1 MSELQLGLLV
11 VGVLVVA
18 GVYLFNRIQQRRLR
32 RQAERAFGNRHQ
44 DVLLQSQPFKE
55 PEARVEPRLEPRL
68 EPMPVAERRT
78 MPGPEPAPAPG
89 SFPPDAA
96 LLDEGIDFVAELAF
110 PTPIEPARLAPLVQ
124 RKAEFGKPVSL
135 AVYDP
140 QENAWK
146 EVHSAMGGHYGRVR
160 VALQL
165 CDRDGA
171 VSDVMLRG
179 FRDAVQALAQTLGA
193 RVAMPD
199 ADEAAV
205 RAALLDQFC
214 AEVDVV
220 IGINVVSPRERR
232 FHGAKIKALAESN
245 GLKLTADGRYTLL
258 DERGEVLFRVADMQA
273 VPFRADTLSQMSTDG
288 LTLEL
293 DLPRVV
299 DGLDA
304 FRQMVQ
310 LARTFATTLGGVMVD
325 DNRVALTDAG
335 LEKIRQEIARLQAL
349 MQARRIPAGGELA
362 LRLFS

>member
-11 VGVLVVA
+11 VGTLVVA
-18 GVYLFNRIQQRRLR
+18 GVYVLNRVQQRRLR
-32 RQAERAFGNRHQ
+32 RQAERAFGNRHE
-44 DVLLQSQPFKE
+44 DVLLKPSPPRE
-55 PEARVEPRLEPRL
+55 PETRVEPRLDPTPVTETRNEPSL
-68 EPMPVAERRT
+68 
-78 MPGPEPAPAPG
+78 GPTPAPVSGELAT
-89 SFPPDAA
+89 AR
-96 LLDEGIDFVAELAF
+96 LDEGIDFAAELTF
-110 PTPIEPARLAPLVQ
+110 PAPIEPGVLAPLVQ
-124 RKAEFGKPVSL
+124 RKAEFGKPVSISVFD
-135 AVYDP
+135 A
-140 QENAWK
+140 QENAWR
-146 EVHSAMGGHYGRVR
+146 EVHIGMGGRYGRAR

-165 CDRDGA
+165 CNRDGA

-179 FRDAVQALAQTLGA
+179 FRDAVLALAQALGA

-199 ADEAAV
+199 AEEAAV

-220 IGINVVSPRERR
+220 IGINVVSPGERR

-258 DERGEVLFRVADMQA
+258 DERGEALFKVADAQA
-273 VPFRADTLSQMSTDG
+273 VPFRAETLAQMTTEG

-293 DLPRVV
+293 DLPRVT
-299 DGLDA
+299 DGLEA

-349 MQARRIPAGGELA
+349 MAARRIPAGGAQA

>member
-11 VGVLVVA
+11 VGALVVA
-18 GVYLFNRIQQRRLR
+18 GVYVFNLVQQRRLR
-32 RQAERAFGNRHQ
+32 RQAERAFGNRHE
-44 DVLLQSQPFKE
+44 DVLLKPQPS
-55 PEARVEPRLEPRL
+55 REPRTRVEPRL
-68 EPMPVAERRT
+68 EPMPVAETRT
-78 MPGPEPAPAPG
+78 EPSLEPAPAPA
-89 SFPPDAA
+89 SVQ
-96 LLDEGIDFVAELAF
+96 LDIAQLGDGIDFVAELVFSA
-110 PTPIEPARLAPLVQ
+110 PIESGALAPLVQ
-124 RKAEFGKPVSL
+124 RKAEFGKPVSI

-140 QENAWK
+140 QEGAWK
-146 EVHSAMGGHYGRVR
+146 EAHLGMGGRYGRAR

-165 CDRDGA
+165 CNRDGA

-179 FRDAVQALAQTLGA
+179 FRDAVQALAQALGA

-220 IGINVVSPRERR
+220 IGINVVSPGERR

-245 GLKLTADGRYTLL
+245 GLKLTADGRYALL
-258 DERGEVLFRVADMQA
+258 DERGEALCKVADVQA
-273 VPFRADTLSQMSTDG
+273 VPFRAETLSQMSTDG

-293 DLPRVV
+293 DLPRVT

>member
-11 VGVLVVA
+11 VGALVVA
-18 GVYLFNRIQQRRLR
+18 GVYVFNLVQQRRLR
-32 RQAERAFGNRHQ
+32 RQAERAFGNRHE
-44 DVLLQSQPFKE
+44 DVLLKAQPT
-55 PEARVEPRLEPRL
+55 RVEPRLEPV
-68 EPMPVAERRT
+68 PVAETRT
-78 MPGPEPAPAPG
+78 EPSLEPAPA
-89 SFPPDAA
+89 SAVQPDTVQ
-96 LLDEGIDFVAELAF
+96 LDDDIDFVAELAF
-110 PTPIEPARLAPLVQ
+110 SAPIEPAALAPLVQ
-124 RKAEFGKPVSL
+124 RKAEFGKPVSI

-140 QENAWK
+140 QEDAWK
-146 EVHSAMGGHYGRVR
+146 EVHLGMRGRYDRAR

-165 CDRDGA
+165 CNRDGA

-179 FRDAVQALAQTLGA
+179 FRDAVQALAQALGA
-193 RVAMPD
+193 QVAMPN

-220 IGINVVSPRERR
+220 IGINVVSPGERR

-245 GLKLTADGRYTLL
+245 GLKLTADGRYALV
-258 DERGEVLFRVADMQA
+258 DERGEPLFKVADVQA
-273 VPFRADTLSQMSTDG
+273 VPFRAETLSQMSTDG

-293 DLPRVV
+293 DLPRVT

-335 LEKIRQEIARLQAL
+335 LEKIRLEIARLQAL
-349 MQARRIPAGGELA
+349 MEARRIPAGGDLA